1 LLSPQH
7 PLIVSAQHGLDDD
20 SKHINNVASRLSSP
34 YPSPVSVLT
43 LYTSR
48 MTPTINHPVDI
59 DGSRD
64 SDIAIIIDSGGEVG
78 SSNNVNT
85 STSSRDEYE

>member
-1 LLSPQH
+1 
-7 PLIVSAQHGLDDD
+7 
-20 SKHINNVASRLSSP
+20 
-34 YPSPVSVLT
+34 